1 MNGRHGVVRLPA
13 DLRVA
18 LVHEWIAQ
26 WGGAE
31 SVLESLVRVFDR
43 APIHTLLW
51 NPDAKAREKFRD
63 LDIQTTWLQRIPG
76 GRSKHRMLLPLMPA
90 AFEKLDLPEVDL
102 VFSSSHAFAK
112 GVRVPPGTLHIC
124 YCHTPPRYLWDLS
137 RFYNPGVGGALRLP
151 LIRRLRERDRLA
163 AQRVDHFLASS
174 RHVAGRI
181 RRNYGREARVIYPP
195 VDVDRFRSIG
205 DGASEHDGALGSRP
219 PLRGGTGVA
228 RAGEADPAAGSYYL
242 TGGRLVAYK
251 RIEIAIEAANLAGFR
266 LKVFGGGQERDRL
279 EALAGPT
286 VEFLGRVPDDELVKL
301 MAQARAVLQPG
312 EEDFGII
319 AVEAQAA
326 GRPVIAWNRG
336 GARETV
342 IDGQTGVLYDDAS
355 ARGLLEGL
363 DRLEAGT
370 WWPHVAGRNAERF
383 SRERFEEEILEEV
396 FRVLK
401 GRTNGRPR
409 RVLAWYTE
417 NGSANGAGASRVRP
431 ATRTLADASSNVTP
445 AEHDNGASPAHGPR
459 PAGGRGESVRNLI
472 TGGAGFVGS
481 HLAEALL
488 ARGEEVIV
496 VDNLSTGDR
505 ANIAHLLPD
514 SYFQFYRGDIRDH
527 ALMEDLVR
535 DADRVFHLAAA
546 VGVKLIMERPVE
558 TVITNVRGT
567 EIVLELCSRY
577 RRKMLLASTSEVYG
591 KALENGHAGGSNVLT
606 ETRDWT
612 LGPTT
617 LRRWAY
623 ACSKAMD
630 EFLALAYRDEMELP
644 VVVVRFFN
652 TVGPRQTG
660 RYGMV
665 IPSFVRNA
673 LLGEPIT
680 VFGDGEQSR
689 SFTHVADAIRAVIG
703 LIDSPA
709 AVGEVVNIGNGDEI
723 TINDLARKVKQ
734 MSGSDSPIRHVPYE
748 EFYGPGFEDMRRR
761 TPDLTKLKQ
770 LTDYQPRHDL
780 DRILTDVIEFYR
792 AELGL
797 AQNRSRKAAVH
808 ASS

>member
-1 MNGRHGVVRLPA
+1 MNIRHLEVRLPA
-13 DLRVA
+13 GLRVA
-18 LVHEWIAQ
+18 LVHEWITQ
-26 WGGAE
+26 WGGPE
-31 SVLESLVRVFDR
+31 SVLESLVRVFDGAR
-43 APIHTLLW
+43 VHAALW
-51 NPDAKAREKFRD
+51 HPDAKSREKFQE
-63 LDIQTTWLQRIPG
+63 LDIRTTWLQRIPA
-76 GRSKHRMLLPLMPA
+76 GRSHHRLLLPLMPS
-90 AFEKLDLPEVDL
+90 AFESLELPDVDL

-112 GVRVPPGTLHIC
+112 AVRVPPGALHIC
-124 YCHTPPRYLWDLS
+124 YCHTPPRYLWDLA
-137 RFYNPGVGGALRLP
+137 RLYNPGLRGALRFP
-151 LIRRLRERDRLA
+151 LIRRLRERDRRA
-163 AQRVDHFLASS
+163 AQHVDHFLANS

-181 RRNYGREARVIYPP
+181 RRNYGRDSRVIYPP
-195 VDVDRFRSIG
+195 VDVQRFREV
-205 DGASEHDGALGSRP
+205 GAEPED
-219 PLRGGTGVA
+219 
-228 RAGEADPAAGSYYL
+228 YYIA
-242 TGGRLVAYK
+242 GGRLVAYK
-251 RIEIAIEAANLAGFR
+251 RIEIAIEAANLGGFR
-266 LKVFGGGQERDRL
+266 LKVFGEGPARVGL

-286 VEFLGRVPDDELVKL
+286 VEFLGRVPDEDLAQL
-301 MAQARAVLQPG
+301 MASARAVLFPG

-319 AVEAQAA
+319 PVEVQAA
-326 GRPVIAWNRG
+326 GRPVIAWDRG

-355 ARGLLEGL
+355 ARGLLEGI

-370 WWPHVAGRNAERF
+370 WWPHVARRNAERF

-396 FRVLK
+396 FRALKRAGK
-401 GRTNGRPR
+401 GRQQPGARVTAPRGGDVDAATTAPGSRLSADAAAPGISRAAAARRIASHGRP
-409 RVLAWYTE
+409 
-417 NGSANGAGASRVRP
+417 S
-431 ATRTLADASSNVTP
+431 D
-445 AEHDNGASPAHGPR
+445 
-459 PAGGRGESVRNLI
+459 SVRNLI

-488 ARGEEVIV
+488 ARGEDVVV

-514 SYFQFYRGDIRDH
+514 SSFEFYRGDIRDH

-591 KALENGHAGGSNVLT
+591 KALENGHAARTNGVLSET
-606 ETRDWT
+606 EDWT

-630 EFLALAYRDEMELP
+630 EFLALAYRDEMDLP
-644 VVVVRFFN
+644 VTVVRFFN

-673 LLGEPIT
+673 LLGKPIT
-680 VFGDGEQSR
+680 VYGDGEQSR

-703 LIDSPA
+703 LVDTPA
-709 AVGEVVNIGNGDEI
+709 AVGEVVNIGNGAEI
-723 TINDLARKVKQ
+723 SINGLAAKVKE
-734 MSGSDSPIRHVPYE
+734 MTASDSPIHHVAYE
-748 EFYGPGFEDMRRR
+748 DFYGPGFEDMRRR
-761 TPDLTKLKQ
+761 TPDLSKLKR
-770 LTDYQPRHDL
+770 LIEYQPEYDL
-780 DRILTDVIEFYR
+780 DRILSDVIAFHR
-792 AELGL
+792 TTMGL
-797 AQNRSRKAAVH
+797 PVKRQRKAVH
-808 ASS
+808 AAS